1 MHGHRALRCTSVP
14 AGSRTCTDAGGG
26 LRARA
31 TDPRMCSCFVTHAWL
46 PLIVPMR
53 PAGCPRRMG
62 TDCRPGRDP
71 LNSQVVVVV
80 QNTDRF
86 NNLGSH
92 LFLQRFSS
100 SKRVDTS
107 LRMRYHFLLGCF
119 FLVKNHVIYVSRMR
133 MHGSLQSGMNSC
145 RLENSLNC
153 TVPFPF
159 YIFFVA
165 KKRGMY

>member
-80 QNTDRF
+80 QNTDRV
-86 NNLGSH
+86 NNPRSH

-100 SKRVDTS
+100 SKSRHEFKNAIS
-107 LRMRYHFLLGCF
+107 FLTWLF